1 MHNDYLDPEDHINT
15 KTTPIKTH
23 MKTINTYRNL
33 VIVSIKNNLLVANPV
48 QPDGKPVH
56 SEILSLLGFEPDGST
71 DGDLAA
77 LSLDA
82 YKAKV
87 VEFFAKDALKTHRL
101 LFLEL
106 SDAEGGQ
113 LFVEL
118 EMDVSENL
126 PVDAMFQFSETF
138 SRGDLTKWGASD
150 FYPDKEA
157 ELCAALASGKPF
169 DTGWGGC
176 KKEICS
182 SRVSFDG
189 KTITCEVS
197 VSDDFDTEGL
207 GSVSIPAPA
216 TFDQVE
222 TALDQA
228 ACSADENR
236 DDNADYTGFS
246 IHRGDD
252 KGPWVET
259 YIAQR
264 SDMAGYMDCP
274 PGDNYDQWGFQDET
288 DEISAED
295 RETMENYI
303 VAHQF
308 DVDFAPFVCG
318 NWTVT
323 RWAK

>member
-1 MHNDYLDPEDHINT
+1 MSFSSMHNDYLDPEDHI
-15 KTTPIKTH
+15 H
-23 MKTINTYRNL
+23 MKTT
-33 VIVSIKNNLLVANPV
+33 SA
-48 QPDGKPVH
+48 
-56 SEILSLLGFEPDGST
+56 ET
-71 DGDLAA
+71 D
-77 LSLDA
+77 
-82 YKAKV
+82 
-87 VEFFAKDALKTHRL
+87 FI
-101 LFLEL
+101 
-106 SDAEGGQ
+106 
-113 LFVEL
+113 
-118 EMDVSENL
+118 
-126 PVDAMFQFSETF
+126 FSETF
-138 SRGDLTKWGASD
+138 SRGDLTKWGPSD

-157 ELCAALASGKPF
+157 ELVAALASGKPF
-169 DTGWGGC
+169 DTEWGGC

-189 KTITCEVS
+189 KTLTCQVS

-207 GSVSIPAPA
+207 G
-216 TFDQVE
+216 TE
-222 TALDQA
+222 TRSFSRPYTIDDVTHLLDEAHKNALECQ
-228 ACSADENR
+228 R
-236 DDNADYTGFS
+236 DNTDYTGFS
-246 IHRGDD
+246 IHRGND

-323 RWAK
+323 RWAE

>member
-1 MHNDYLDPEDHINT
+1 
-15 KTTPIKTH
+15 

-33 VIVSIKNNLLVANPV
+33 VVIQRKGRKLWTSPIQHNPD
-48 QPDGKPVH
+48 PGKPVH
-56 SEILSLLGFEPDGST
+56 PAILSVLGFESDGTMDGS
-71 DGDLAA
+71 LAN
-77 LSLDA
+77 LSFSA
-82 YKAKV
+82 YEQKV
-87 VEFFAKDALKTHRL
+87 RDFFAKDTPKDFRL
-101 LFLEL
+101 LYINQAKPLV
-106 SDAEGGQ
+106 GCYGQ
-113 LFVEL
+113 LTLIVEA
-118 EMDVSENL
+118 DVSENL
-126 PVDAMFQFSETF
+126 PADAMFQFSETF
-138 SRGDLTKWGASD
+138 TRGDLTKWGASD
-150 FYPDKEA
+150 FYDDKKA
-157 ELCAALASGKPF
+157 ELVAALASGKPF

-182 SRVSFDG
+182 SRVAFDG

-246 IHRGDD
+246 IHRGND

-274 PGDNYDQWGFQDET
+274 PGDNYHQWGFQDET

-295 RETMENYI
+295 RETMEDYI

-308 DVDFAPFVCG
+308 DTDFAPFVCG

-323 RWAK
+323 RWAE